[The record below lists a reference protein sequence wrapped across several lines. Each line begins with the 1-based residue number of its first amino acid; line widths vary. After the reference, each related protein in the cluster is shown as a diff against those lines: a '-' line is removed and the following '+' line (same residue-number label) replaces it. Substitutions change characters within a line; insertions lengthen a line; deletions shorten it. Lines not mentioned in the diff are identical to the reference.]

1 MSINSYFLKNHF
13 LALISILFGFGFAP
27 VRGLGQVDS
36 PGPKGAISGHTDG
49 TVQSDSGIKKA
60 TSIVDRL
67 STKMLLGVEKKYHKL
82 EDKVTSYSE
91 RSLKRLKKQEK
102 KLQRKLAQKDSL
114 AAKQVFANTNEK
126 YSRLLQK
133 IHNPTADLNKSL
145 NNYLPGLDSLQTTF
159 SFLDKAGAKIPGL
172 PTEKLRQIQA
182 ISTQLKS
189 LQAQLQSA
197 GDIKKVLQERK
208 QYLKEQLDKFGLGDQ
223 LKQINKQVYYYQQQ
237 LNEYKSLINDPE
249 KLEKKILGLVREV
262 PAFKD
267 FISKN
272 SFLAQLF
279 PMPNGYGTADA
290 LQGLQTR
297 TSVQQQLGQRLA
309 GAGANPQQYLQQQVQ
324 AAQSQLS
331 ALKDKVN
338 KLGGGSSDMAMP
350 EFKPNNQKTKS
361 FWKRIEYGLN
371 IQSQKTNAF
380 LPTTSDI
387 ALTMG
392 YKLNDKST
400 IGMGAG
406 YKLGWGKN
414 ISNIHLT
421 SQGVSLRS
429 YLDIK
434 LKGSIWISGGYE
446 ENYQHEFAKIDQLKD
461 LNAWQKSGLIG
472 LAKKYNIGK
481 KKGNV
486 QLLWDFLSYSQ
497 VPRTTALKFR
507 IGYTL

>member
-1 MSINSYFLKNHF
+1 MAQNDSSITKTASIFDRVNDKMLK
-13 LALISILFGFGFAP
+13 S
-27 VRGLGQVDS
+27 
-36 PGPKGAISGHTDG
+36 
-49 TVQSDSGIKKA
+49 IKK
-60 TSIVDRL
+60 
-67 STKMLLGVEKKYHKL
+67 KYRSL
-82 EDKVTSYSE
+82 ESQVASCSE
-91 RSLKRLKKQEK
+91 QSLKRLQKQEQ
-102 KLQRKLAQKDSL
+102 KLRRKIASKDSV
-114 AAKQVFANTNEK
+114 AAKQVFANAKEQ
-126 YSRLLQK
+126 YAGLLQK
-133 IHNPTADLNKSL
+133 AQNPAGNLNKSL

-159 SFLDKAGAKIPGL
+159 NFLDKARAKIPGVSS
-172 PTEKLRQIQA
+172 EKLRQIQA
-182 ISTQLKS
+182 VSAQLKS
-189 LQAQLQSA
+189 LQSQLQSA
-197 GDIKKVLQERK
+197 GDIKKFLQERK
-208 QYLKEQLDKFGLGDQ
+208 QLLKDQLDKLGLGSQ
-223 LKQINKQVYYYQQQ
+223 LKHVNKQVYYYQQQ
-237 LNEYKSLINDPE
+237 INEYKSLINDPE
-249 KLEKKILGLVREV
+249 KLEKRILGIVRDV

-279 PMPNGYGTADA
+279 PMPNGYGTVDA

-297 TSVQQQLGQRLA
+297 TGVQQQLSQRLA
-309 GAGANPQQYLQQQVQ
+309 GAGSNPQQYLQQQVQ
-324 AAQSQLS
+324 AAQSELN

-400 IGMGAG
+400 IGIGAG

-434 LKGSIWISGGYE
+434 IKGSIWISGGYE
-446 ENYQHEFAKIDQLKD
+446 ENYQHEFTKIDQLND
-461 LNAWQKSGLIG
+461 VNAWQKSGLVG
-472 LAKKYNIGK
+472 LTKKYSIAK
-481 KKGNV
+481 KKGNL
-486 QLLWDFLSYSQ
+486 QMLWDFLSYSQ

-507 IGYTL
+507 VGYNF